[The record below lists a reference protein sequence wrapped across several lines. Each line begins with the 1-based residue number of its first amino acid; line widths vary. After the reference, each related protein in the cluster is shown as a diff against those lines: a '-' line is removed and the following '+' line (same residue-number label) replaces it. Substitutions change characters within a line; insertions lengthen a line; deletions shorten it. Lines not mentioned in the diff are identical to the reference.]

1 MDFPYYPISDY
12 GPAMKG
18 MVIGGLGIFHV
29 YVAQFAIGGGFLMS
43 RFQWLAMRGNGV
55 PGEAEALRRFVDGLF
70 RVLVLVSF
78 ITGALTGVAM
88 WFTTIQVS
96 PRTIGLMVDEFHW
109 VWAIE
114 WTFFCLEV
122 AAGYAFY
129 RCGARLDDRTRLTL
143 LLMYSLAAW
152 MSLFWINGILSWQL
166 TPGGWTG
173 DAPSAGNVWA
183 GFFNPTFWPSLL
195 FRTLSSLATAALVA
209 ALVVNV
215 APGWNRR
222 DRRLVVR
229 RAFGLL
235 LPMLAMPLLGA
246 WYLMAM
252 PADSR
257 GWATGGSIAMTLFFT
272 AGVGTSVLIG
282 AYAVTV
288 WINRRLTVNGSTAAM
303 LVALG
308 FAATAG
314 AEFVREG
321 VRKPFTVRGT
331 LYSNAITK
339 DEVAALR
346 RTGSVAHDPYPLRE
360 ADSYPI
366 EQLATG
372 AKVFRLQCS
381 VCHTWDGA
389 NGVAHLSETWT
400 RDQLRL
406 NLAQLQRTKPFMPP
420 FAGPASEVE
429 ALVQWIE
436 WRRDGNPD
444 SWTASADPAVLR
456 QIQAFLD
463 EAGTAPATE
472 PPHGKPD
479 NQPTPTIG
487 EA

>member
-12 GPAMKG
+12 GPVMKG

-29 YVAQFAIGGGFLMS
+29 YLAQFAIGGGLLMS
-43 RFQWLAMRGNGV
+43 WFQWLTMHRESV
-55 PGEAEALRRFVDGLF
+55 PGEAIALRRFVDGLF

-96 PRTIGLMVDEFHW
+96 PRTIGLMVDQFHW

-129 RCGARLDDRTRLTL
+129 RCGGRLDDRTRLIL
-143 LLMYSLAAW
+143 LVMYSTAAW

-173 DAPSAGNVWA
+173 DLASADNVWA

-195 FRTLSSLATAALVA
+195 FRTVTSMATAGLVA
-209 ALVVNV
+209 ALVVNL

-229 RAFGLL
+229 RAFHFL
-235 LPMLAMPLLGA
+235 LPMIAMPLLGG
-246 WYLMAM
+246 WYLLAM

-257 GWATGGSIAMTLFFT
+257 GWAMGGSIAMTLFFT
-272 AGVGTSVLIG
+272 AGVGASLLIG
-282 AYAVTV
+282 AYAVTI
-288 WINRRLTVNGSTAAM
+288 WLNRRLTVNGSTAAM

-308 FAATAG
+308 FAATGG

-331 LYSNAITK
+331 LYSNSITK
-339 DEVAALR
+339 QEVAQLR
-346 RTGSVAHDPYPLRE
+346 AIGSVANDPYPLRN
-360 ADSYPI
+360 ADSYPNQ
-366 EQLATG
+366 QLTTG

-389 NGVAHLSETWT
+389 NGVLHLSETWT
-400 RDQLRL
+400 HDQLRI

-420 FAGPASEVE
+420 FAGPASELE
-429 ALVQWIE
+429 ALVQWIL
-436 WRRDGNPD
+436 WRRHGDPD
-444 SWTASADPAVLR
+444 TWSVSDDVATLKNIESYLN
-456 QIQAFLD
+456 
-463 EAGTAPATE
+463 EAGTEPATE
-472 PPHGKPD
+472 KTHP
-479 NQPTPTIG
+479 
-487 EA
+487 